1 MFNVG
6 GGELAVILLLALVF
20 LGPERLP
27 QAARQFGKFMAEYR
41 RMAAGFKSELKDAM
55 DLPDSTVSDLR
66 SMVDTV
72 RNPLDAITRPS
83 TPTSVAPTPA
93 APTPAAPTP
102 PAIPPLPVV
111 ADGDP
116 PAAPGAEP
124 TRRDEANERA
134 VRPEVSGPEQSF
146 S

>member
-55 DLPDSTVSDLR
+55 DLPDSTVSDLK

-83 TPTSVAPTPA
+83 TPTPA
-93 APTPAAPTP
+93 APAP